1 MLIGQE
7 TDKTSQDMVD
17 ILLESYKKPQY
28 VTGQDGVARIERII
42 DERKVWWQAHHIG
55 TNNLGAFAKELEG
68 LRNLANDAF
77 YHMSSTRARV
87 VQDQLLKIVGA
98 YEYSVDA
105 KGSESRI
112 DDHNTNQTVL
122 AMLAKAKTERQYTL
136 KGDVKQGMFDG
147 VLGRKAAEGS
157 N

>member
-1 MLIGQE
+1 MPIGQE
-7 TDKTSQDMVD
+7 SDNAVLDMVGV
-17 ILLESYKKPQY
+17 LLESYKKPQY
-28 VTGQDGVARIERII
+28 VPGPDGVSTIERVI
-42 DERKVWWQAHHIG
+42 DERRVWWQAHHIG
-55 TNNLGAFAKELEG
+55 TQHLGDFAKELEN
-68 LRNLANDAF
+68 LRNLFNNAF
-77 YHMSSTRARV
+77 YHMSTTRARV
-87 VQDQLLKIVGA
+87 IQDQGLKIVGA

-136 KGDVKQGMFDG
+136 KGEVKQGIFDG
-147 VLGRKAAEGS
+147 LMGKKAAEGS

>member
-1 MLIGQE
+1 MPIGQE
-7 TDKTSQDMVD
+7 SDNTVIDMVSV
-17 ILLESYKKPQY
+17 LLESYKKPQY
-28 VTGQDGVARIERII
+28 VTGPDDKVRVERVI
-42 DERKVWWQAHHIG
+42 DEHRVWWQAHHIG
-55 TNNLGAFAKELEG
+55 TNHLGTFAKQLEG
-68 LRNLANDAF
+68 LRNLANNAI
-77 YHMSSTRARV
+77 YHMSATRART

-98 YEYSVDA
+98 YEYSIDA

-136 KGDVKQGMFDG
+136 KGDVKQGFMDG
-147 VLGRKAAEGS
+147 IMGRKANEGS

>member
-1 MLIGQE
+1 MPIGHE
-7 TDKTSQDMVD
+7 SDNAVLDMVGV
-17 ILLESYKKPQY
+17 LLESYKKPQY
-28 VTGQDGVARIERII
+28 VNGPDGVPKLERVI
-42 DERKVWWQAHHIG
+42 DEHRVWWQAHHIG
-55 TNNLGAFAKELEG
+55 TNHLGTFAKQLEG
-68 LRNLANDAF
+68 LRNLANNAV
-77 YHMSSTRARV
+77 YHMSATRART

-98 YEYSVDA
+98 YEYSIDA

-136 KGDVKQGMFDG
+136 KGDVKQGIFDG
-147 VLGRKAAEGS
+147 VLGRKAAENS

>member
-1 MLIGQE
+1 MPIGQE
-7 TDKTSQDMVD
+7 SDNAVLDMVSV
-17 ILLESYKKPQY
+17 LLESYKKPQY
-28 VTGQDGVARIERII
+28 VSGPDGTRHIERII
-42 DERKVWWQAHHIG
+42 DERRVWWQAHHVG
-55 TNNLGAFAKELEG
+55 TSQLGGFAKQLEG
-68 LRNLANDAF
+68 LRNLANSSV
-77 YHMSSTRARV
+77 YHMSVTRATV

-98 YEYSVDA
+98 YEYSIDA

-136 KGDVKQGMFDG
+136 KGDVKDG
-147 VLGRKAAEGS
+147 LKEQLFGSKARDNS